1 MRILIVEDQE
11 KLARSVKKG
20 LEHLG
25 YAVDMI
31 HDGAEAMR
39 RLEFDHRD
47 YDLLILDRML
57 PGMDGMDICRT
68 LREKGSTLPIL
79 MLTAKDALD
88 DKVEGLN
95 VGADDYLVKPFDFEE
110 LAARVQALLRRP
122 TEKFVAEI
130 EVRGIVLN
138 PVTRIV
144 TRGGREISLTAKEFA
159 ILEQFMR
166 HPNEALTREK
176 ILGHAWD
183 FAYDGLSNVI
193 DVHIKNLRKKL
204 QQKNETLFETV
215 HGVGYRLKA

>member
-1 MRILIVEDQE
+1 MRILIIEDQE

-20 LEHLG
+20 LEHYG

-31 HDGAEAMR
+31 HDGGEAMR
-39 RLEFDHRD
+39 RLEFDYGD
-47 YDLLILDRML
+47 YDLIILDRML

-68 LREKGSTLPIL
+68 LREKGATLPII

-88 DKVEGLN
+88 DKIEGLN
-95 VGADDYLVKPFDFEE
+95 IGADDYLVKPFDFPE

-122 TEKFVAEI
+122 TEKFVSEI
-130 EVRGIVLN
+130 EVRGITLN
-138 PVTRIV
+138 PITRIV
-144 TRGGREISLTAKEFA
+144 TRAGKEISLTAKEFS

-183 FAYDGLSNVI
+183 FAYDGLSNVV

-204 QQKNETLFETV
+204 QHKHETLFETV

>member
-1 MRILIVEDQE
+1 MRILIIEDQE
-11 KLARSVKKG
+11 KLARAVKKG
-20 LEHLG
+20 LEHFG

-31 HDGAEAMR
+31 HDGAEGMR
-39 RLEFDHRD
+39 RLEFDEKD

-57 PGMDGMDICRT
+57 PGMDGMDICKT
-68 LREKGSTLPIL
+68 LREHGSTLPII

-88 DKVEGLN
+88 DKIEGLN
-95 VGADDYLVKPFDFEE
+95 IGADDYLVKPFDFPE

-122 TEKFVAEI
+122 ADKFVTEI

-144 TRGGREISLTAKEFA
+144 QRGGKEISLTAKEFS

-183 FAYDGLSNVI
+183 FAYDGLSNVV
-193 DVHIKNLRKKL
+193 DVHVKNLRKKL

-215 HGVGYRLKA
+215 HGVGYRLKT

>member
-1 MRILIVEDQE
+1 MRILIIEDQE
-11 KLARSVKKG
+11 KLARSLKKG
-20 LEHLG
+20 LEHYG

-31 HDGAEAMR
+31 HDGAEGMR
-39 RLEFDHRD
+39 RLEFDHKD

-68 LREKGSTLPIL
+68 LREKGSTLPVL

-88 DKVEGLN
+88 DKIEGLN
-95 VGADDYLVKPFDFEE
+95 IGADDYLVKPFDFPE

-122 TEKFVAEI
+122 TEKFVSEI

-144 TRGGREISLTAKEFA
+144 TRNGKEIALTAKEFS

-166 HPNEALTREK
+166 HPNEALTRER
-176 ILGHAWD
+176 ILGPAWD

-193 DVHIKNLRKKL
+193 DVHVKNLRKKL
-204 QQKNETLFETV
+204 QQKIETLFETV